1 MEDTLRRLGRNLR
14 WLIASEAAGRIVGF
28 FTTAIIARRFG
39 LEQFGLF
46 TLTLAFAEAFQQ
58 VVGLSSQEVIVR
70 RAAGHPDRVGH
81 VLSGM
86 LAVQACATVASLV
99 IAGGIGLA
107 YGSDLR
113 WMIPIGAWIGA
124 TRGITGSFLA
134 ASAAR
139 DDFRP
144 ASLNAI
150 WRRFAMV
157 AALLVYFFVQ
167 ASSPMFWSAY
177 AIAEVVVTLLAIY
190 TVRRFG
196 DLGGWHPGSRSEIA
210 SLLRE
215 GLSFSALRWSGLLH
229 SRLDIVLIERF
240 LGREAVGIYG
250 AAYRLLD
257 VFKLL
262 PNLAETTLLPI
273 VTRLLGRRTELIE
286 SMQRTIKALAT
297 LAVPLGVGAWIVC
310 DLAVR
315 LVFGKE
321 YAGAAYPWAILMGS
335 LAVSSISRP
344 ALVLLRAQARLR
356 VANAASW
363 IAVGV
368 NLVLNLIWIPRFG
381 ILGSAAATAASEI
394 AFALYSAWL
403 VRRDVDWSRVARGLV
418 PSVTAAVVMAAIG
431 WGLSRTE
438 LPTLAIALA
447 AAAGYCAVLVATR
460 GLDQRDRDGIRMLI
474 QG

>member
-1 MEDTLRRLGRNLR
+1 MEKTLRRLGRNLR
-14 WLIASEAAGRIVGF
+14 WLVASEAAGRVVGF

-46 TLTLAFAEAFQQ
+46 TLTLAFAEVFQQ

-70 RAAGHPDRVGH
+70 RAAGHPERLGP

-86 LAVQACATVASLV
+86 LTVQGCATVASLV
-99 IAGGIGLA
+99 VAAGIGLA
-107 YGSDLR
+107 YGGDLV
-113 WMIPIGAWIGA
+113 WMIPLGAWIGA

-134 ASAAR
+134 ASASR

-144 ASLNAI
+144 ASLNAV
-150 WRRFAMV
+150 WRRFALV
-157 AALLVYFFVQ
+157 AALVVFLVV
-167 ASSPMFWSAY
+167 PDGIVLFWLTY
-177 AIAEVVVTLLAIY
+177 AVAEVAVTLVAIY

-196 DLGGWHPGSRSEIA
+196 DLGAWRIESRGEVV
-210 SLLRE
+210 SLFRE

-273 VTRLLGRRTELIE
+273 ITRLLGRRAELVE
-286 SMQRTIKALAT
+286 SMERSIKALAT
-297 LAVPLGVGAWIVC
+297 LSIPLGVGAWIVA
-310 DLAVR
+310 DLAIR
-315 LVFGKE
+315 LVFGSD
-321 YAGAAYPWAILMGS
+321 YAGAAYPWALLMAS
-335 LAVSSISRP
+335 LAVSSIARP
-344 ALVLLRAQARLR
+344 ALVLLRAQGRLR

-363 IAVGV
+363 VAVAI
-368 NLVLNLIWIPRFG
+368 NLLLNLLWIPRYG
-381 ILGSAAATAASEI
+381 ILGAAAATAASEV
-394 AFALYSAWL
+394 AFVCYSAWL
-403 VRRDVDWSRVARGLV
+403 VRQDVAWPGVVRGLI
-418 PSVTAAVVMAAIG
+418 PSVVAAAAMAMAG
-431 WGLSRTE
+431 WGLSHIG
-438 LPTLAIALA
+438 LPTLVIALA
-447 AAAGYCAVLVATR
+447 AALTYGVVLVAAR

>member
-1 MEDTLRRLGRNLR
+1 MEKTLRRLGRNLR

-70 RAAGHPDRVGH
+70 RTAGHPDRLGP

-86 LAVQACATVASLV
+86 LAVQACAAVVSLM
-99 IAGGIGLA
+99 IAAAIGFA
-107 YGSDLR
+107 YGGDLV

-124 TRGITGSFLA
+124 TRGTTGSFLA
-134 ASAAR
+134 ASASR

-150 WRRFAMV
+150 WRRFALV
-157 AALLVYFFVQ
+157 AALLVFLFVQ
-167 ASSPMFWSAY
+167 ANIFLFWLVY
-177 AIAEVVVTLLAIY
+177 AISEVAVTLVSIY
-190 TVRRFG
+190 TVHRFG
-196 DLGGWHPGSRSEIA
+196 DLDIRRFSSRQEIT

-273 VTRLLGRRTELIE
+273 VTRLLGRRAELVE
-286 SMQRTIKALAT
+286 SMERSIKALAT
-297 LAVPLGVGAWIVC
+297 LSIPLGVGAWIVA

-315 LVFGKE
+315 LVFGDA
-321 YAGAAYPWAILMGS
+321 YAGAAYPWALLMAS
-335 LAVSSISRP
+335 LAVSSIARP
-344 ALVLLRAQARLR
+344 ALVLLRAQGRLR

-363 IAVGV
+363 IAVAI
-368 NLVLNLIWIPRFG
+368 NLLLNLLWIPRFG
-381 ILGSAAATAASEI
+381 ILGSAAATAASEV
-394 AFALYSAWL
+394 AFVLYSAWL
-403 VRRDVDWSRVARGLV
+403 VRNDVVWFRVMRGLI
-418 PSVTAAVVMAAIG
+418 PSVIAASAMAVTG
-431 WGLSRTE
+431 WGLSQLN
-438 LPTLAIALA
+438 LPTLVIALA
-447 AAAGYCAVLVATR
+447 AALAYCAVLVVAR